1 MNDRVGAAY
10 VFYEVKNFV
19 AEQSFRLPNYCTVFQ
34 AEIKAINEAAKRLTL
49 DQNYKYVRFFIDSQ
63 AAILALESR
72 IITSKLVSETIRS
85 LNIASLGRNITLHWT
100 KAHVGTLGNERAD
113 EGAKK
118 GGLLP
123 VPDDTRLPK
132 AERKQRIESYFY
144 NKWETEWANY
154 HKARMTKL
162 FYIKPDKNQAKYVLK
177 LGRLEMSRFIKI
189 ITGHNGLF
197 YFKHKVDSIINPIC
211 RFCLE
216 ADETFYHLATE
227 CPVHWAKRTE
237 FFLDILPTTNSKWSV
252 RALLDFSQA
261 PGIREAIEGQT
272 NLHLFGEDHNWDSS
286 ETSGVSE

>member
-1 MNDRVGAAY
+1 MY
-10 VFYEVKNFV
+10 
-19 AEQSFRLPNYCTVFQ
+19 
-34 AEIKAINEAAKRLTL
+34 KR
-49 DQNYKYVRFFIDSQ
+49 Q
-63 AAILALESR
+63 ALESR

-100 KAHVGTLGNERAD
+100 KAHVGTLGKERAD

-144 NKWETEWANY
+144 NKWELEWTKY

-162 FYIKPDKNQAKYVLK
+162 FYLKPDKNQAKYVLK

-197 YFKHKVDSIINPIC
+197 YFKHKVDPIINPVC

-216 ADETFYHLATE
+216 AD
-227 CPVHWAKRTE
+227 
-237 FFLDILPTTNSKWSV
+237 
-252 RALLDFSQA
+252 
-261 PGIREAIEGQT
+261 
-272 NLHLFGEDHNWDSS
+272 
-286 ETSGVSE
+286 